1 MTEQLLISKINN
13 LPLDFKKEVFDFVD
27 FLQSKQ
33 QTKKPKKKKQIIYGY
48 AKDTITIKPDF
59 DEPLEEFKEYM

>member
-1 MTEQLLISKINN
+1 MSELLLYSKINN
-13 LPLDFKKEVFDFVD
+13 LPLNLKKEVIDFVD

-33 QTKKPKKKKQIIYGY
+33 QKKKPKKKKQMIFGY
-48 AKDTITIKPDF
+48 AKDSIIIKPDF